1 MLSYL
6 LSSDV
11 SQVIEMVFWSSM
23 FAFMLQFAS
32 STFDSHLVD
41 PVQSWPS
48 GTVQLPVH
56 LDSAINGAAGGTYQ
70 ESPLSQPQQIST
82 DLTIPAD
89 NPLFQLQIPGVQA
102 TVVVQVAAAGLSWW
116 VHAGSVGQVP
126 SSLHPQGGSTVT
138 LSRLAPV
145 PYVIPAGS
153 VVSTAFD
160 PAA

>member
-1 MLSYL
+1 MAHKLGPPGEFGPEHTGYMG
-6 LSSDV
+6 D
-11 SQVIEMVFWSSM
+11 
-23 FAFMLQFAS
+23 
-32 STFDSHLVD
+32 STDWIGWVPQSGQILTSW